1 MESKEEVGAVASD
14 RYTYKPS
21 PPLMINRNLERFQ
34 LDSGATVNVLS
45 KSTLEGLFRKP
56 IKKLEETNTTLVMY
70 NGSEVKPVGKTK
82 IQVINPKN
90 QKKYSVE
97 FMVVNKNCKSILG
110 AKASQLMMN
119 LLIVNKENFFT
130 AESSIKEVPRFITKQ
145 QLIEEYP
152 EVFQGQG
159 ILPGTLHL
167 EIDESFPQF
176 SFQPER

>member
-1 MESKEEVGAVASD
+1 M
-14 RYTYKPS
+14 
-21 PPLMINRNLERFQ
+21 
-34 LDSGATVNVLS
+34 S

-70 NGSEVKPVGKTK
+70 NGSEVKPVGKTR

-90 QKKYSVE
+90 QNKYSVE
-97 FMVVNKNCKSILG
+97 FIVEKENCKSILG
-110 AKASQLMMN
+110 AKASQLMN
-119 LLIVNKENFFT
+119 LLIVNKENIFT

-159 ILPGTLHL
+159 ILPRTLHL
-167 EIDESFPQF
+167 EIDESISPVQL
-176 SFQPER
+176 PTRKIPLAVKDKLKA